1 MSKKWLILDAMGV
14 VFEIGQTIT
23 ELLIP
28 ILTEKNNNI
37 SVDHV
42 KELYYK
48 AKLGKIST
56 LKFWQSLGFNEEYLF
71 IEREYLNKIAIDPDF
86 IGVVKEL
93 KEIYSMAMLSND
105 VEEWSLYVQSK
116 YKLNE
121 IFDVI
126 VISGTY
132 GFSKPDKRI
141 FNILL
146 EKINTQPE
154 NCIFVDDQLKNISS
168 ASELGFKT
176 IRFIRST
183 EKTPFCSEF
192 EIKSFIELKKVLANF
207 YM

>member
-28 ILTEKNNNI
+28 ILTEKNRTI
-37 SVDHV
+37 SVDLV
-42 KELYYK
+42 NEQYYK
-48 AKLGKIST
+48 AKLGKISI
-56 LKFWQSLGFNEEYLF
+56 LKFWQSLGFNEEYLE
-71 IEREYLNKIAIDPDF
+71 IEREYLDKITIDPDF
-86 IGVVKEL
+86 IPIAKEL

-146 EKINTQPE
+146 EKINTRPE
-154 NCIFVDDQLKNISS
+154 NCIFVDDQLKNISA
-168 ASELGFKT
+168 ASELGFET

-192 EIKSFIELKKVLANF
+192 EISSFIELKKVLANF
-207 YM
+207 YK